1 MRKALILF
9 LFIGLF
15 SFAQESPIK
24 TYTHKNVIVESY
36 DFKTFE
42 SFLKFDDDTT
52 YIINFWATWCAPCIK
67 ELPDFEKINENYKDK
82 KVKVILVSLD
92 MPSKVE
98 SNLIP
103 FMIRKKLQ
111 SQVILLDD
119 PDYNSWI
126 EKVDKNW
133 SGSIPATV
141 IYNKKNRK
149 FYEQT
154 FTYETLEKELLTFI
168 N

>member
-1 MRKALILF
+1 MLF
-9 LFIGLF
+9 VGLF
-15 SFAQESPIK
+15 SFAQEQPIK
-24 TYTHKNVIVESY
+24 TYTHNNVTVESY

-42 SFLKFDDDTT
+42 SFLKLEDETT

-67 ELPDFEKINENYKDK
+67 ELPYFEKINEAYKDK

-92 MPSKVE
+92 IPSKVE

-103 FMIRKKLQ
+103 FMIKKKLQ

-126 EKVDKNW
+126 EKVDKDW

-141 IYNKKNRK
+141 IYNKNNRK